1 MSDNRRD
8 LNKLKQLVWEKW
20 HEAVSNIRLQI
31 INENEA
37 ILMTD
42 RNTLETYNQQLM
54 EITKIYMIMRVK
66 AIIREKEE
74 ER

>member
-1 MSDNRRD
+1 M
-8 LNKLKQLVWEKW
+8 WEKW